1 MNAIA
6 REAHVSAGSP
16 HLDAEQI
23 RWTFDDNAGEVA
35 PRNARQSG
43 AFHLAFHIAN
53 VAGIDRGSAHKDPD
67 LCWRWPRNGQFL
79 QLEVAEIAEPMNAK
93 CSHILSR
100 ETTFLLEAHDRRL
113 SGRALSFGLPRQNG
127 ETERL
132 QLVAQLFDRLKTDC
146 ADPGGARLLQIYLAV
161 VDKKCGGRLHAESL
175 NAVLIDRRL
184 GLDAAHFA
192 GKNVV
197 IEMPEPREIVSHV
210 RGHIGRHVG

>member
-113 SGRALSFGLPRQNG
+113 SRRALSFGLPRQNG

-132 QLVAQLFDRLKTDC
+132 QLVAQLFDRPKTDC
-146 ADPGGARLLQIYLAV
+146 ADPGGARLLQIYPQV
-161 VDKKCGGRLHAESL
+161 V
-175 NAVLIDRRL
+175 NTVLIDRRL

-197 IEMPEPREIVSHV
+197 IEITEPREVFSHV